1 MRIGKVT
8 ESVLNR
14 SVLKLIKSDSNKK
27 SAAGRS
33 DCAYSLDEKGSTI
46 MTAVSTFTAISE
58 EAAYYAVHN
67 AANNIFCDGGKPL
80 MAVLNV
86 MFPVDTEEAELKVIM
101 RRAIA
106 ATNELGIAVE
116 GGHTEVTDAVSRPM
130 ITAVVTGEKSSQFS
144 EKKSYAGLDIVMTKW
159 AAVEGTAILASE
171 CAEKLSE
178 RLPDYMIREA
188 QDFKKLVSVRRDAE
202 IALENR
208 LEQPGCNSCEETSAC
223 RETSGVVFLHDISSG
238 GVFAALWDIAA
249 RARCGIEVYLKKI
262 PIRQE
267 TIEITNHL
275 GLNPYQMISGG
286 SLLILTDDGKGLVRA
301 YEEAGI
307 NAEII
312 GVTTDSNDKKIIN
325 DDEVRYLD
333 KPQPDEI
340 LKLAGITS
348 ADFMVQ

>member
-58 EAAYYAVHN
+58 AAAYYAVHN

-86 MFPVDTEEAELKVIM
+86 MLPVDTEEAELKAIM
-101 RRAIA
+101 RSAIA

-130 ITAVVTGEKSSQFS
+130 ITAVVSGEKIGQFS

-171 CAEKLSE
+171 CSEKLSE

-188 QDFKKLVSVRRDAE
+188 QDFKKFVSVRRDAE
-202 IALENR
+202 IALAN
-208 LEQPGCNSCEETSAC
+208 
-223 RETSGVVFLHDISSG
+223 SGVTFKHDISSG
-238 GVFAALWDIAA
+238 GVFAALWDVAA
-249 RARCGIEVYLKKI
+249 RAHCGLEVDLKKI

-267 TIEITNHL
+267 SIEITNHL

-286 SLLILTDDGKGLVRA
+286 SLLILTDDGEGLVRA
-301 YEEAGI
+301 YEETGI
-307 NAEII
+307 NAAII